1 MICARWTLKRS
12 NPLLVFIGFPP
23 SFGLSIFFFFLS
35 EHDGIFSSNPPW
47 NCTLQDGRQRCKP
60 YINRIPIALPSRA
73 WQSRI
78 LYGWCQIYLLTHV
91 PVCVSLPGWD
101 LLNIWRRSEA
111 TGALN
116 GSLLFQ
122 HTPLPHNL
130 PFLLPSILSLQAGLP
145 LVIRRAND
153 RALTPAA
160 SETLLPHIM
169 RQWRR
174 KEQARL
180 CVQVSVGSLGFG
192 RRPRSMWPKFKLRIR
207 GLSVGKDTL
216 QMSSGSVGSPGTP
229 GEPGSPSS
237 PHPPDLISSKWAT
250 RL

>member
-1 MICARWTLKRS
+1 MM
-12 NPLLVFIGFPP
+12 
-23 SFGLSIFFFFLS
+23 
-35 EHDGIFSSNPPW
+35 EYFSSNPPW
-47 NCTLQDGRQRCKP
+47 NCTLHAGRWRCEP
-60 YINRIPIALPSRA
+60 YIKRIPIALPSRA

-91 PVCVSLPGWD
+91 PVCVSLPGGD

-111 TGALN
+111 TGALG

-130 PFLLPSILSLQAGLP
+130 PFLLASILSLQPGLP

-160 SETLLPHIM
+160 SETLLPHVV
-169 RQWRR
+169 RRWRR

-180 CVQVSVGSLGFG
+180 CAEVSMGSLGFG
-192 RRPRSMWPKFKLRIR
+192 PRPRSMWPKFKLRIR

-216 QMSSGSVGSPGTP
+216 QMSSGSVGPLETP
-229 GEPGSPSS
+229 GKPGSPPSA
-237 PHPPDLISSKWAT
+237 PLI
-250 RL
+250 